1 MQVFSCMPLSLNQLG
16 NSAQST
22 QAKFGNGTSIY
33 YIYRKDVVPKAH
45 CKYIQGKCS
54 ENIVKLVFP
63 SGTSAP
69 VLVLNYCP
77 KCNIQLIKWTDEYS
91 FLLCPNV
98 LYIFAVS

>member
-1 MQVFSCMPLSLNQLG
+1 MLRARRLNLEMEHPY
-16 NSAQST
+16 
-22 QAKFGNGTSIY
+22 I
-33 YIYRKDVVPKAH
+33 IYRKDVVPKARCKFSH
-45 CKYIQGKCS
+45 CKYIQGKGS
-54 ENIVKLVFP
+54 ENVVKLVFP

-77 KCNIQLIKWTDEYS
+77 KWNIQLIKWTDEYS